1 MTAWVRRTDPKP
13 GSRNWRH
20 IAICTPCEWHGYRF
34 DSVDSAE
41 KQARKHNQQEHPADP
56 TVLEETGR

>member
-41 KQARKHNQQEHPADP
+41 KQATKHNTEKHQE
-56 TVLEETGR
+56 ES